1 MENTAEWMRKKLS
14 SANTGWGSVR
24 RAACPLPSSSVAPPT
39 RTRASGATWF
49 VLALILLVAFLSGC
63 SKEPAA
69 KEPIVPVQVAPVE
82 KTTIEHTVA
91 AQAVLFPLAQSAIV
105 PKITAPVKTF
115 LVKRGSRVHQGE
127 LLAVLEHQDLAAAA
141 QDTKGTYDQAQ
152 ATYEI
157 STGADLPAEMQKAQ
171 LEVQAA
177 KQMLDA
183 QQKIYDSRQE
193 LFQQGA
199 LPRKELDQSRVDFTQ
214 ARNQSEIAEKHLE
227 AMQAIGKQQTLKSAA
242 GQLESAKG
250 KYLGATA
257 QLGYSEI
264 HSPIDGVIA
273 DRPLFP
279 GEMAAAGTPLLTVMD
294 VSQVVARA
302 HVPQQ
307 DAALLKLGD
316 KATITAPGEEAA
328 EGKITVISPALDPN
342 STTVEVWVQ
351 AKNPKQRLKPGTSV
365 QLSMLAQTIPDA
377 LVVPAASLLTA
388 EDGTTS
394 VMLAGSDNR
403 AHQKPVKVGVRQG
416 DDVQIVEGVKEGDRV
431 VASGAYGLPDNT
443 KIKVEEKPQ
452 AEPNEKKGGG
462 DEDDKKSSGDDKKKS
477 GGDEK

>member
-1 MENTAEWMRKKLS
+1 MENTAAPIRGDGRPHALGIP
-14 SANTGWGSVR
+14 A
-24 RAACPLPSSSVAPPT
+24 PSP
-39 RTRASGATWF
+39 RTRASGATW
-49 VLALILLVAFLSGC
+49 LTAALPVLLVLLSAC

-69 KEPIVPVQVAPVE
+69 KEPIVPVQVAAVE
-82 KTTIEHTVA
+82 KTTIEHTVV

-105 PKITAPVKTF
+105 PKISAPVKTF
-115 LVKRGSRVHQGE
+115 LVKRGSHVHEGE
-127 LLAVLEHQDLAAAA
+127 LLAVLEHQDLSAAA

-171 LEVQAA
+171 LEAQAA

-183 QQKIYDSRQE
+183 QQKVYDSRQE

-199 LPRKELDQSRVDFTQ
+199 LPRKELDQAGVDLTQ
-214 ARNQSEIAEKHLE
+214 ARNQNELAQKHLE

-257 QLGYSEI
+257 QLSYSEI
-264 HSPIDGVIA
+264 RSPINGVIA
-273 DRPLFP
+273 DRSLYP
-279 GEMAAAGTPLLTVMD
+279 GEMAAAGTALLTVMD
-294 VSQVVARA
+294 ISQVVARA
-302 HVPQQ
+302 HIPQP

-316 KATITAPGEEAA
+316 KATITVPGEEQPA
-328 EGKITVISPALDPN
+328 EGNVTVISPALDPN

-351 AKNPKQRLKPGTSV
+351 AKNPGQRLKPGTSV
-365 QLSMLAQTIPDA
+365 QLSMLAKTIPDA
-377 LVVPAASLLTA
+377 LVIPAASLLTA
-388 EDGTTS
+388 EDGTTT

-403 AHQKPVKVGVRQG
+403 AHQKPVKVGVRHG
-416 DDVQIVEGVKEGDRV
+416 DDVQIVEGVQATDRV

-443 KIKVEEKPQ
+443 QIKVEEPKK
-452 AEPNEKKGGG
+452 EEKDQK
-462 DEDDKKSSGDDKKKS
+462 EKS
-477 GGDEK
+477 GGGEEK

>member
-1 MENTAEWMRKKLS
+1 MSTPSKFNS
-14 SANTGWGSVR
+14 R
-24 RAACPLPSSSVAPPT
+24 RAIC
-39 RTRASGATWF
+39 
-49 VLALILLVAFLSGC
+49 LALGAALLFVSAC
-63 SKEPAA
+63 SKEPAE
-69 KEPIVPVQVAPVE
+69 KEPIVPVQIAAVE
-82 KTTIEHTVA
+82 KTTIQFTVVA
-91 AQAVLFPLAQSAIV
+91 EGVLFPLAQSAIV
-105 PKITAPVKTF
+105 PKISAPVKTF
-115 LVKRGSRVHQGE
+115 LVTRGSRVREGE

-141 QDTKGTYDQAQ
+141 VDTKGTYDQAQ

-171 LEVQAA
+171 LEAQAA

-183 QQKIYDSRQE
+183 QQKVYDSRQE

-214 ARNQSEIAEKHLE
+214 ARNQYEMAQKHLE

-257 QLGYSEI
+257 QLSYSEI
-264 HSPIDGVIA
+264 RSPINGVIA
-273 DRPLFP
+273 DRPLYP

-294 VSQVVARA
+294 ISQVIARA
-302 HVPQQ
+302 HIPQQ

-316 KATITAPGEEAA
+316 KATITAPGAEQPA

-351 AKNPKQRLKPGTSV
+351 AKNPEQRLKPGTSV
-365 QLSMLAQTIPDA
+365 QLSMLARTIPDA
-377 LVVPAASLLTA
+377 LVIPAVSLLTA
-388 EDGTTS
+388 EDGATS
-394 VMLAGSDNR
+394 VMIAGADNR

-416 DDVQIVEGVKEGDRV
+416 DQIEIVEGIQAGDRV

-443 KIKVEEKPQ
+443 KIKVEEQKPQ
-452 AEPNEKKGGG
+452 KDQSE
-462 DEDDKKSSGDDKKKS
+462 KSSAGA
-477 GGDEK
+477 EK